1 MKFLLLVSSV
11 MSVRFHQE
19 NPVVVDAGDV
29 ITLEVE
35 RESPRDGSRATL
47 NGTKAFDFL
56 SSSPFTQVQLQ
67 IPSDA
72 ESGFQKITVE
82 TETGAQCKHFLFI
95 K

>member
-29 ITLEVE
+29 ITLEVK
-35 RESPRDGSRATL
+35 RESPRDGSKATL
-47 NGTKAFDFL
+47 NGKKAFDL
-56 SSSPFTQVQLQ
+56 SSSPITQVQLR

-72 ESGFQKITVE
+72 ESGFQEICIE